1 MSRRTA
7 RLALT
12 PVACGQASPNPAQ
25 EARRHPVSLG
35 GAAAGSNF
43 RKEHTMNKLFTLVVP
58 LLLAG
63 AALAAT
69 AATPAGTAPTTRV
82 SVSTAGA
89 QGNRDSFAAG
99 ITANG
104 RFVVIN
110 SLATN
115 LVPGDTNDRY
125 DVFVRDTST
134 GATTRVSVS
143 SRGAQAARGKD
154 AFGGSLSGGAS
165 ADGRY
170 VVFQSDASNLVR
182 SDTNRAE
189 DVFVHDRKTG
199 RTARLS
205 VDSHGRQ
212 ANGSSW
218 FPAISA
224 DGRYVAFQSIASNLV
239 RGDTNRLTDVFVRDL
254 ATGKTTR
261 VSVNSHGA
269 QARCKADYC
278 ESTSPVL
285 SARGRYVAFQ
295 SSATNLVAHDTN
307 RLGDVFLHDRRTGKT
322 IRISVRSD
330 GKQAGGDRTN
340 TGSNAPAISADGRFV
355 AFHSLDTNLVPGDTN
370 RTADIYVHDLKLHRT
385 TRVSVSS
392 AEKQSNGES
401 LGGLT
406 ISADGR
412 FVAFTSLAS
421 NLVPRD
427 ANDITDVFLRDMRTG
442 TTTLVSRGI
451 GGVQGDDAS
460 AVGGAGA
467 GLELTNGARVLAFSS
482 WAANF
487 VPGDTNDKPDAFVRR
502 LRR

>member
-1 MSRRTA
+1 MK
-7 RLALT
+7 RLF
-12 PVACGQASPNPAQ
+12 S
-25 EARRHPVSLG
+25 
-35 GAAAGSNF
+35 
-43 RKEHTMNKLFTLVVP
+43 LVVP
-58 LLLAG
+58 VLLAA

-69 AATPAGTAPTTRV
+69 AATSAGTAPTTRV

-89 QGNRDSFAAG
+89 QGNHDSFAAG
-99 ITANG
+99 ISASG

-115 LVPGDTNDRY
+115 LVRGDTNGRY
-125 DVFVRDTST
+125 DVFVRDTAT

-143 SRGAQAARGKD
+143 SSGAQAAAGKD
-154 AFGGSLSGGAS
+154 EFGGSLSGGIS

-182 SDTNRAE
+182 GDTNRAE
-189 DVFVHDRKTG
+189 DVFLHDRKTG
-199 RTARLS
+199 RTTRLS
-205 VDSHGRQ
+205 LDSHGRQ
-212 ANGSSW
+212 ANGGSW
-218 FPAISA
+218 FPAISS
-224 DGRYVAFQSIASNLV
+224 DGRYVAFQSLASNLV
-239 RGDTNRLTDVFVRDL
+239 RGDTNKLSDVFVHDL
-254 ATGKTTR
+254 ATGRTTR
-261 VSVNSHGA
+261 VSVDSRGA
-269 QARCKADYC
+269 QARCKAGPC

-285 SARGRYVAFQ
+285 SAHGRYVAFQ
-295 SSATNLVAHDTN
+295 SSATNLVPHDTN
-307 RLGDVFLHDRRTGKT
+307 RLGDVFVHDRRTGKT
-322 IRISVRSD
+322 IRVSVRSD
-330 GKQAGGDRTN
+330 GKQAAGDRTN

-355 AFHSLDTNLVPGDTN
+355 AFHSLDTNVVPGDTN
-370 RTADIYVHDLKLHRT
+370 RTADVFVRDLKRHRT

-427 ANDITDVFLRDMRTG
+427 ANDITDVFLRDLRTG

-451 GGVQGDDAS
+451 GGVQGNDAS
-460 AVGGAGA
+460 AVGGAGS
-467 GLELTNGARVLAFSS
+467 GLELSNGARVLAFSS
-482 WAANF
+482 WAGNF
-487 VPGDTNDKPDAFVRR
+487 VPGDTNGRADAFVRK